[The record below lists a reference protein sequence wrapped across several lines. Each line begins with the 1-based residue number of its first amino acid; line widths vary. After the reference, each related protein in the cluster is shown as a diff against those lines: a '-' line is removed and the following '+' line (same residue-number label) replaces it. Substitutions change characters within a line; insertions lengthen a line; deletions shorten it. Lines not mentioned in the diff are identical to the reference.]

1 MKFPSKIKKLTVAVA
16 LATSGA
22 ALVAYTLPS
31 ALALDA
37 VPPARVE
44 MTVPDFSALVE
55 QNAAAVVNVSVTG
68 KSQPTVVWRGRGR
81 GMPAPDDDNNPLAPF
96 FKNFPMPP
104 MAPGGKGMPTQG
116 MGSGFIVSTDGYIVT
131 NHHVVDDA
139 DKITVRLNDKREF
152 SAKVIGS
159 DPRSD
164 IALLKIDAGGLPT
177 VTVGGTDHL
186 KVGQWVFAI
195 GAPFGLER
203 TATKGIVSALG
214 RSLPNDT
221 YVPFIQTDVPINPGN
236 SGGPLFDLSGRVVG
250 INSQIF
256 SRSGG
261 YMGLSFAIPVDVAMD
276 VVAQLKTDGR
286 VTRGWLG
293 ISLQE
298 VTQDLARSFG
308 LEQPRGALV
317 ADVTENSPAARAG
330 LKTGDIIVAYGG
342 KPINDSADLP
352 PLVGTTKPGANKD
365 LTVIRDGKTQDIA
378 VKLGQLPDQDQ
389 AELALNNTPDDGAP
403 RLNVLVADLPDGERG
418 RGGGVRVQQVGP
430 GMAAEAGVEPGDI
443 LLSLNN
449 QNIKDAA
456 HLQQL
461 VKTLPPGKRVPLL
474 IKRDAGSL
482 YLALK
487 VPAGGKQP
495 G

>member
-1 MKFPSKIKKLTVAVA
+1 MTFPSRIKKLAVAVA
-16 LATSGA
+16 LATGGA
-22 ALVAYTLPS
+22 TLVVCTLPP
-31 ALALDA
+31 ALALDTA
-37 VPPARVE
+37 PPARVE

-55 QNAAAVVNVSVTG
+55 RNAAAVVNVSVTG
-68 KSQPTVVWRGRGR
+68 KSQPTVTWRGR
-81 GMPAPDDDNNPLAPF
+81 GMPDPNDDDNPLAPF
-96 FKNFPMPP
+96 FKHFPVPP
-104 MAPGGKGMPTQG
+104 VPPGSKKGMPSQG
-116 MGSGFIVSTDGYIVT
+116 MGSGFIISTDGYIVT
-131 NHHVVDDA
+131 NHHVVDGA
-139 DKITVRLNDKREF
+139 DKITIRLNDKREF
-152 SAKVIGS
+152 PAKVIGS

-164 IALLKIDAGGLPT
+164 IALLKIDAGDLPT
-177 VTVGGTDHL
+177 VTVGGADNL

-261 YMGLSFAIPVDVAMD
+261 YMGLSFAIPADVAMD

-317 ADVTENSPAARAG
+317 ADVTENGPAAKAG
-330 LKTGDIIVAYGG
+330 LKAGDIITAYGG

-352 PLVGTTKPGANKD
+352 PLVGTTKPGASKD
-365 LTVIRDGKTQDIA
+365 LTVIRDGKTRDIA

-389 AELALNNTPDDGAP
+389 AELALNNPPDDGAP
-403 RLNVLVADLPDGERG
+403 RLNVLVADLADGERG
-418 RGGGVRVQQVGP
+418 RDGGVRVQQVGP
-430 GMAAEAGVEPGDI
+430 GMAAEAGVRPGDI

-449 QNIKDAA
+449 QKIKDTAQ
-456 HLQQL
+456 LQQL

-487 VPAGGKQP
+487 VPVGGKQP

>member
-1 MKFPSKIKKLTVAVA
+1 MQFPSKIKKLAMAVA
-16 LATSGA
+16 LATGGT
-22 ALVAYTLPS
+22 ALMACTLSP
-31 ALALDA
+31 ALALD
-37 VPPARVE
+37 VTPPARVE

-68 KSQPTVVWRGRGR
+68 KTQPTAVWRGRG
-81 GMPAPDDDNNPLAPF
+81 MPDRDDDDNPLAPF
-96 FKNFPMPP
+96 FKHFPTPP
-104 MAPGGKGMPTQG
+104 IPPGSKGMPTQG
-116 MGSGFIVSTDGYIVT
+116 MGSGFIISADGYIVT

-139 DKITVRLNDKREF
+139 DKIMVKLNDKREF
-152 SAKVIGS
+152 PAKVIGS

-164 IALLKIDAGGLPT
+164 IALLKIDASGLPT
-177 VTVGGTDHL
+177 VTIGGTDNL

-236 SGGPLFDLSGRVVG
+236 SGGPLFDLNGKVVG

-261 YMGLSFAIPVDVAMD
+261 YMGLSFAIPADVAMD
-276 VVAQLKTDGR
+276 VVAQLKNDGH

-317 ADVTENSPAARAG
+317 ANVTENSPAANAG
-330 LKTGDIIVAYGG
+330 LKAGDIITAYGG

-365 LTVIRDGKTQDIA
+365 LTIIRDGKTRDIA
-378 VKLGQLPDQDQ
+378 VKLGQLPDEDQ
-389 AELALNNTPDDGAP
+389 TELALNNTPNDGTP
-403 RLNVLVADLPDGERG
+403 HLNVLVADVPDGD
-418 RGGGVRVQQVGP
+418 GGVRVQQVGP
-430 GMAAEAGVEPGDI
+430 GMAAEAGVQAGDI
-443 LLSLNN
+443 LVSLNN
-449 QNIKDAA
+449 QKIKNAA
-456 HLQQL
+456 QLQQL
-461 VKTLPPGKRVPLL
+461 VKTLPAGKRVPLL
-474 IKRDAGSL
+474 IKRDTGSL

-487 VPAGGKQP
+487 VPAGGQQP

>member
-1 MKFPSKIKKLTVAVA
+1 MQFPSKIKKLAMAVA
-16 LATSGA
+16 LATGGT
-22 ALVAYTLPS
+22 ALMACTLSP
-31 ALALDA
+31 ALALD
-37 VPPARVE
+37 VTPPARVE

-68 KSQPTVVWRGRGR
+68 KTQPTAVWRGRG
-81 GMPAPDDDNNPLAPF
+81 MPDRDDDDNPLAPF
-96 FKNFPMPP
+96 FKHFPTPP
-104 MAPGGKGMPTQG
+104 IPPGSKGMPTQG
-116 MGSGFIVSTDGYIVT
+116 MGSGFIISADGYIVT

-139 DKITVRLNDKREF
+139 DKIMVKLNDKREF
-152 SAKVIGS
+152 PAKVIGS

-164 IALLKIDAGGLPT
+164 IALLKIDASGLPT
-177 VTVGGTDHL
+177 VTIGGTDNL

-236 SGGPLFDLSGRVVG
+236 SGGPLFDLNGKVVG

-261 YMGLSFAIPVDVAMD
+261 YMGLSFAIPADVAMD
-276 VVAQLKTDGR
+276 VVAQLKNDGH

-317 ADVTENSPAARAG
+317 ADVTENSPAANAG
-330 LKTGDIIVAYGG
+330 LKAGDIITAYGG

-365 LTVIRDGKTQDIA
+365 LTIIRDGKTQDIA
-378 VKLGQLPDQDQ
+378 IKLGQLPDEDQ
-389 AELALNNTPDDGAP
+389 TELALNNTPNDGTP
-403 RLNVLVADLPDGERG
+403 HLNVLVADVPDGD
-418 RGGGVRVQQVGP
+418 GGVRVQQVGP
-430 GMAAEAGVEPGDI
+430 GVAAEAGVQAGDI

-449 QNIKDAA
+449 QPIKDAA
-456 HLQQL
+456 QL
-461 VKTLPPGKRVPLL
+461 RTIGERCC
-474 IKRDAGSL
+474 R
-482 YLALK
+482 LAS
-487 VPAGGKQP
+487 ARRC
-495 G
+495 